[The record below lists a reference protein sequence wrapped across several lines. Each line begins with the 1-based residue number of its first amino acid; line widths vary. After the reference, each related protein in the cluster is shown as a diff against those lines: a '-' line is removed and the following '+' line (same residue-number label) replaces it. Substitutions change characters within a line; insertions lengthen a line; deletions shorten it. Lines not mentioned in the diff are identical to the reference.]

1 MNGKKGISRITIDIP
16 FADHKRLKA
25 LAAILGKSMRDIVV
39 DSIEEHL
46 HKMKVLNKETLEA
59 IANIEDEKDLVKAKD
74 SEDLFKKLG
83 I

>member
-1 MNGKKGISRITIDIP
+1 MNGRKDVSRITIDIP
-16 FADHKRLKA
+16 LADHRRLKA

-46 HKMKVLNKETLEA
+46 HRINVPNKETLEA
-59 IANIEDEKDLVKAKD
+59 LTNIEAGKDLVKAKD
-74 SEDLFKKLG
+74 AEDLFKKLG